1 MENLSKLA
9 NKPINGTNLNLEVE
23 YALILSSLCSLSY
36 SVPPTLLAALVKAG
50 IKTVPYALDI
60 IRENPDEERKREC
73 LVSLI
78 PYLSSHWREAFRIAQ
93 EMTDLYRKALTIT
106 ALAPLIEEKD
116 KNLYPLLRL
125 LLEEIPGDYYDEHNL
140 LIIGSLAQQLPETE
154 AKVIINSL
162 TKKAEVYV
170 ESLSAY
176 HVEELLIISSFLQ
189 DVKKKNEIVQ
199 NALKKAW
206 TIDIE
211 DYELDFF
218 RTIAKVIPHL
228 PSEQKLEQIE
238 KVYELSFLR
247 KGDERQIK
255 ALEAIMPHLPKTL
268 VKRAEELI
276 KNKPYRH
283 ELYPSLAIRLAEIGE
298 KEEALKIIY
307 SFDDGFHKPQI
318 LSLVAPY
325 LSEKYDYSV
334 FKLALDEVRKTPH
347 IYVGYVSILNM
358 SPYLPKTLLEE
369 ALDIVQQ
376 IRDFSKQEEYIQA
389 SSLYVA
395 ELGSTE
401 MALGLAN
408 KITNYFVSIRTF
420 SLLIEYLE
428 RDKQIEVAEDLLSR
442 ISVISP
448 EFYKWMELAKLIPCL
463 PESYKTASIEQLIS
477 GVKEVNIPTGGEWA
491 RRYDKVFGELSV
503 QLASQKYLEECVNII
518 EIMKE
523 IPNQEEAIRKVVSF
537 LQVEQVRKLLN
548 LVKGF
553 GYFRDHA
560 LAVLSFRLVDLGY
573 LTEGLG
579 YIFLV
584 QSDYSRLEGLKKI
597 GDALVKWN
605 KIHQLQKLGVWLL
618 EKKIK
623 SKHLVLAKLANYL
636 EGEFKD
642 RFAKIALEIFQELLA
657 TSTDERKKLN
667 LCIPMIPFLF
677 GQYKDEIMEGCRSII
692 KNLEDRDETADF
704 EKEFIEELI
713 KFLVL
718 NDCFDDTL
726 KIIRSIEPDHWTV
739 KASILK
745 SCFLSIGRLPQEYKN
760 EIVRECKNIIENNKN
775 QVQQERFFKRGLEF
789 LAENDFV
796 YVIEVMQKSLNEYS
810 RVQVLEEVFFL
821 LTRSLKYESLKD
833 ELLTIIKS
841 FSTVSRQHLLLLE
854 LSFYI
859 PDVVD
864 SGKLLEI
871 TKSVVS
877 EEISDSERAKVFPN
891 LVKQLITLP
900 SDLLYQVW
908 DEVLQKLSG
917 KKREIFLGDLKFL
930 LPLIGRLGGVKLI
943 EEVAISVHQ
952 VGQWW
957 K

>member
-1 MENLSKLA
+1 MKNLSKPA
-9 NKPINGTNLNLEVE
+9 NKPTNNSNPNLEIK

-36 SVPPTLLAALVKAG
+36 NVPPTLLAALVKGG
-50 IKTVPYALDI
+50 IKTIPYALDI

-73 LVSLI
+73 LVSLV
-78 PYLSSHWREAFRIAQ
+78 PYLSSHWREAFKIAQ
-93 EMTDLYRKALTIT
+93 EMTDLYGKILTVT
-106 ALAPLIEEKD
+106 ALAPVIEEKD

-125 LLEEIPGDYYDEHNL
+125 LLKEIPGDHYEEHNL
-140 LIIGSLAQQLPETE
+140 VIIGSLAQELPETE
-154 AKVIINSL
+154 SKVIINIL
-162 TKKAEVYV
+162 TKKAEVYI
-170 ESLSAY
+170 ESLSVY
-176 HVEELLIISSFLQ
+176 YVEELLIISSFLQ
-189 DVKKKNEIVQ
+189 DTKKKNEIVQ

-206 TIDIE
+206 TINIE

-247 KGDERQIK
+247 KGDERQIR
-255 ALEAIMPHLPKTL
+255 ALEAIMPLLPKIL
-268 VKRAEELI
+268 VKRTEELI

-307 SFDDGFHKPQI
+307 SFDDDFQKPQI

-325 LSEKYDYSV
+325 LSEEYDYKV
-334 FKLALDEVRKTPH
+334 FKLALDEARKTPH
-347 IYVGYVSILNM
+347 IYVGYISILNV

-376 IRDFSKQEEYIQA
+376 IRDSSKREEYLQA
-389 SSLYVA
+389 SSLYIA
-395 ELGSTE
+395 ELGITE

-408 KITNYFVSIRTF
+408 KITNYFLSIRTF

-428 RDKQIEVAEDLLSR
+428 KNKQIEVAEDLLNR
-442 ISVISP
+442 ISMISP

-477 GVKEVNIPTGGEWA
+477 GVKEVNIPRGGEWA
-491 RRYDKVFGELSV
+491 RRYDKVFGDLSF
-503 QLASQKYLEECVNII
+503 QLASQKYLEECLSII
-518 EIMKE
+518 KIMKE
-523 IPNQEEAIRKVVSF
+523 IPNQEEAIRRVVSF
-537 LQVEQVRKLLN
+537 LQVEQVRTLLN

-553 GYFRDHA
+553 GYFRDDA

-597 GDALVKWN
+597 GEALVKAN
-605 KIHQLQKLGVWLL
+605 KIHQLQKLGIWLL
-618 EKKIK
+618 ERKIK
-623 SKHLVLAKLANYL
+623 SKHLVLATLANYL

-642 RFAKIALEIFQELLA
+642 KFVKIALEIFQELLL
-657 TSTDERKKLN
+657 TSTDERKKLS

-677 GQYKDEIMEGCRSII
+677 GKYKDNIMEECHSII
-692 KNLEDRDETADF
+692 KNLEDRDETRDF

-726 KIIRSIEPDHWTV
+726 RIIKSIEPDHWKV

-745 SCFLSIGRLPQEYKN
+745 SCFLSIGKLPQEYKDG
-760 EIVRECKNIIENNKN
+760 IVRECKNILKNNKN
-775 QVQQERFFKRGLEF
+775 QVEQERFFKRGLEF
-789 LAENDFV
+789 LAENDFM
-796 YVIEVMQKSLNEYS
+796 YVLEVMQKSLNEYS

-821 LTRSLKYESLKD
+821 LTRSLKYELLKD
-833 ELLTIIKS
+833 ELLTIIQS
-841 FSTVSRQHLLLLE
+841 FSTVSRQHFLLLE

-871 TKSVVS
+871 AKSVVS
-877 EEISDSERAKVFPN
+877 EQITDPERDKVFPG
-891 LVKQLITLP
+891 LVKQVITLP

-908 DEVLQKLSG
+908 DEVLQKLSE
-917 KKREIFLGDLKFL
+917 KKREIFLGDLKFFI
-930 LPLIGRLGGVKLI
+930 PLIGKLGGVKLI
-943 EEVAISVHQ
+943 EEVATSVEQ